1 MTARSEAEKYGALV
15 DEGVEV
21 LAGRVLKLERQL
33 DEAFEERDR
42 TFARLVDDRNRLHD
56 LLIAERKKTAGLVGV
71 VLKVEPTSPDAPNE
85 VVARFIDAQ
94 DRAAERVGA
103 GVKSEA
109 EIRAEAASDAESP
122 EAAAIERAARRSRL
136 LE

>member
-1 MTARSEAEKYGALV
+1 MTARSEAEKYAALV

-56 LLIAERKKTAGLVGV
+56 ALVAEKKKTAGLVGV
-71 VLKVEPTSPDAPNE
+71 VLKVEPTSPDAPTE
-85 VVARFIDAQ
+85 VVARFVDAQ
-94 DRAAERVGA
+94 DRAAARVGA

-109 EIRAEAASDAESP
+109 EVRAEYASDAESP
-122 EAAAIERAARRSRL
+122 EAAAIERAARRARL
-136 LE
+136 LG